1 MSREERP
8 VVFDPQAVLWAAVAE
23 GCVRSSEIS
32 PSGKFKIG
40 DSRYGPVVTDN
51 DPRKTTPL
59 GMQNAPSFALQ
70 PPVRA
75 VSPVH
80 ARARGRRD
88 TRSVGVQTDNR
99 LAASRGEQVD
109 RMLEDME
116 RMRINET
123 QMQRRL
129 HLAETLVRLL
139 AEWRREDQENLAPAQ
154 NV

>member
-1 MSREERP
+1 MSRDDCP
-8 VVFDPQAVLWAAVAE
+8 VVFDSQAVLWGAVAE
-23 GCVRSSEIS
+23 GLVQSGEVSL
-32 PSGKFKIG
+32 SGKLKIG
-40 DSRYGPVVTDN
+40 DSRYGPVIADN
-51 DPRKTTPL
+51 DSRKTTPL

-99 LAASRGEQVD
+99 LAASRGERVD